1 MDIEEY
7 KSVGA
12 RKNFFVRV
20 RARRGVEDGY
30 EAIGGL
36 KLDDG
41 TKEEK
46 ALDKQSEQSGGVR
59 ELL

>member
-1 MDIEEY
+1 MDIKEC

-12 RKNFFVRV
+12 RKKFYVHA

-30 EAIGGL
+30 EATVGL